1 MDHDAVNILK
11 DHFAAFLAYLEK
23 NQDTLFTN
31 EYELATPDYASQ
43 QQK

>member
-11 DHFAAFLAYLEK
+11 DHFTTFLLYVEK
-23 NQDTLFTN
+23 NQETLFVN
-31 EYELATPDYASQ
+31 EYELATPDYVSQ